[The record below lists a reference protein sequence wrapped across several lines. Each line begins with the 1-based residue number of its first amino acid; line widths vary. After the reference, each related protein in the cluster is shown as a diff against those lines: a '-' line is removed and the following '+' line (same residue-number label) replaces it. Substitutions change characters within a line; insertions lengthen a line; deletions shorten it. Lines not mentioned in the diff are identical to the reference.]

1 MLGRWA
7 VHRPNCRF
15 ATKKLARVRR
25 FDSGPSEP
33 IVFLNK
39 AGTRHHGQPRVFGK
53 SRIDSGFVAAYDAYA
68 DPHGADD
75 GTRRA
80 PGGAA
85 EARPHRTGIQ
95 ADLVILDGDPTNDVR
110 NFRACA
116 VHHS

>member
-1 MLGRWA
+1 MGVLRAVGAAEVQIARICGKTSPGGMLGRWA

-39 AGTRHHGQPRVFGK
+39 AGTRHHGQPRVFGN

-85 EARPHRTGIQ
+85 EARPHRTGI
-95 ADLVILDGDPTNDVR
+95 
-110 NFRACA
+110 
-116 VHHS
+116 